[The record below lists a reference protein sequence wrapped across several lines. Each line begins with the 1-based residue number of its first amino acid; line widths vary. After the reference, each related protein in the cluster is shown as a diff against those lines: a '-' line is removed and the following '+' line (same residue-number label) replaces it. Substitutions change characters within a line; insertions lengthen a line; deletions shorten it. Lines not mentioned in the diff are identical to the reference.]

1 MPRKIPAWQR
11 LVAEGL
17 VQTRAE
23 AERWILA
30 GKVTAGGVPVR
41 SAGQPLAEDAPLAV
55 RGLGQRYVA
64 KGGLKLEGALAA
76 FGLSPQGRICL
87 DAGASTGGF
96 TDCLVQQGA
105 ALVYAVDV
113 GYGQLAGSLRGHP
126 RVRNLERTN
135 LGDEALLALDP
146 APDFATADLSYLSLV
161 KAVPLFTRA
170 LHGRG
175 DLICLIKPLFEV
187 DDAQARRSGEID
199 PAAYAPLLTGLC
211 AHFAAEGHAV
221 RGLTHSPVTGNH
233 GTVEFFLWLAPGGA
247 DGLAGEA
254 ITAAAEAAVQ
264 GALVLERYRG

>member
-1 MPRKIPAWQR
+1 MARKVPAWQR

-17 VQTRAE
+17 VQDRAE

-30 GKVTAGGVPVR
+30 GKVTAGGAPVR
-41 SAGQPLAEDAPLAV
+41 SGGQQLPVEAPLAV

-76 FGLSPQGRICL
+76 FGLSPKGRICL

-113 GYGQLAGSLRGHP
+113 GYGQLAGSLRSHP

-161 KAVPLFTRA
+161 KAVPLFARA
-170 LHGRG
+170 LCGAG
-175 DLICLIKPLFEV
+175 DLVCLVKPLFEI

-199 PAAYAPLLTGLC
+199 PAAYAPLLAGLC

-233 GTVEFFLWLAPGGA
+233 GTVEFFLWLAPGGTG
-247 DGLAGEA
+247 GLAGDALEGA
-254 ITAAAEAAVQ
+254 IAAAVQ
-264 GALVLERYRG
+264 GALALERYQK